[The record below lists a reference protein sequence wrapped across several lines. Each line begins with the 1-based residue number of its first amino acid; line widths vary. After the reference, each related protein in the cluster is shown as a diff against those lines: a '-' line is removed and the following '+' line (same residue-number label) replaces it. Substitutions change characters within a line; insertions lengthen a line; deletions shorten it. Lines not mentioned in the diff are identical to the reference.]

1 MPRPPR
7 WTLPPS
13 RWRAGWRC
21 PIRQTP
27 DSSHESHAFA
37 PPALEPGSLAYL
49 QYTSGSTSSPRGVR
63 LTHANVIANIR
74 AVTAANHGS
83 DASRALCWLPHFH
96 DYGLVFG
103 VLAPVIA
110 GATSYLMSPVAFLR
124 RPLRWLDAVEAHRIT
139 HSGAPESA
147 YAACLHALGDKPL
160 GARLDSLVS
169 LTCGAEPIR
178 AATVERVLQVF
189 GAAGLHPHAFAPS
202 YGLAEAV
209 LGVSSTLD
217 AAPRIVSAD
226 AAALR
231 AHRFEAVA
239 DTARDARRLVG
250 CGRAIPGTEILIVED
265 GRACVDGEIGEIWV
279 RSPSVGEG
287 YWMQPEASDAVFGG
301 HLADG
306 AGPYL
311 RTGDLGFLDRGELFV
326 TGRLKDLVIVHG
338 ENHYPQDLEW
348 SAERAHPDLRVGHG
362 VAFPIDTPGGE
373 AVVLAL
379 ELERR
384 AFDADTDAVFRAV
397 RRAIAVEHGL
407 PLHAV
412 ALVRAGALPR
422 TSSGK
427 IQRHRCREAF
437 LAGALPLAAPLD
449 TGGDE
454 AMALDEEA
462 LATPEERP
470 GCVLPRDERE
480 HAVWDI
486 WRDVLGT
493 RAFGVHESFFE
504 LGGNSLRM
512 TQVLS
517 RIRSASMSSC
527 RWPSCSSMRAWR
539 RWRRRWSGSLRPAA
553 PPRMT
558 AASSAWRAAY
568 RCRPRCRS
576 AACG

>member
-1 MPRPPR
+1 M
-7 WTLPPS
+7 
-13 RWRAGWRC
+13 
-21 PIRQTP
+21 
-27 DSSHESHAFA
+27 
-37 PPALEPGSLAYL
+37 
-49 QYTSGSTSSPRGVR
+49 
-63 LTHANVIANIR
+63 
-74 AVTAANHGS
+74 
-83 DASRALCWLPHFH
+83 
-96 DYGLVFG
+96 
-103 VLAPVIA
+103 
-110 GATSYLMSPVAFLR
+110 
-124 RPLRWLDAVEAHRIT
+124 
-139 HSGAPESA
+139 
-147 YAACLHALGDKPL
+147 
-160 GARLDSLVS
+160 S

-454 AMALDEEA
+454 AMALDDEA
-462 LATPEERP
+462 LASTRGASRLRAAARRARARHLGHLARSAGHACLRRARELLRTRRQFAADDAGALAHPARFDVE
-470 GCVLPRDERE
+470 LPLAELFE
-480 HAVWDI
+480 HASV
-486 WRDVLGT
+486 
-493 RAFGVHESFFE
+493 AA
-504 LGGNSLRM
+504 M
-512 TQVLS
+512 
-517 RIRSASMSSC
+517 A
-527 RWPSCSSMRAWR
+527 A
-539 RWRRRWSGSLRPAA
+539 RWSGRPRPAA
-553 PPRMT
+553 TPRMHGRHRARGARRCRCPT
-558 AASSAWRAAY
+558 SLSQRRMWVIQHFDPGIDGLQRADRDPAARRARPGAVPAGARPHGRAA
-568 RCRPRCRS
+568 RGPAHRAS
-576 AACG
+576 